1 MKELGNMNNGDV
13 IQEIV
18 VDVTPKGVFLVGFGA
33 DGKIDRRQGQPMRFK
48 HFLAAV
54 DRAELWAKMHRTAEQ
69 KYFPDRKRE
78 VKVIFTDAFWAEV
91 EAIKARLDAQA
102 AGEVKP

>member
-1 MKELGNMNNGDV
+1 MNNADV

-18 VDVTPKGVFLVGFGA
+18 VDYSGRAFLVGFGFG
-33 DGKIDRRQGQPMRFK
+33 DGSNRIDRRQGQPKRFK
-48 HFLAAV
+48 HFLAAL
-54 DRAELWAKMHRTAEQ
+54 DRAELWAKMYRTAEQ